1 MTELPSGTV
10 TFLFTDIEGSTELL
24 KRLGDAYGEVL
35 ATHRRLLREAFT
47 EQGGQEMGTEGDAL
61 FFWFPGVRQ
70 AVRGAANAQRSLAE
84 HPWAGGEAVRVR
96 MGLHTGEPSV
106 VESEYVG
113 LGVHRAAR
121 VCSAAHGGQ
130 VLLSHATGDV
140 AADDRATGVS
150 VRELGDYR
158 LKDIDRPERL
168 FQLVIDGLPEEFPPV
183 RAEKVGLAAE
193 PASGSPPP
201 RRGLRRPL
209 ALALVAVGVLA
220 AGGAAAAVLLTSG
233 GGHAKTGLSASGYV
247 RQVDRLLNSSQ
258 RTIDRVSRHI
268 QQVDSGSLSG
278 TAALNQAHD
287 IAAARE
293 AQLAELRAIRP
304 PPRFERS
311 HALLVEA
318 LTLSLADDR
327 RLEDWTRAQVSGGK
341 TAAAAELTQVAAT
354 GLRATKAKRAFL
366 AEYGRIREQA
376 LGLAPDTLPT
386 TF

>member
-1 MTELPSGTV
+1 MAELPSGTV

-47 EQGGQEMGTEGDAL
+47 EQCGQEMGTEGDAL

-70 AVRGAANAQRSLAE
+70 AVRGAANAQRALAE
-84 HPWAGGEAVRVR
+84 HHWPGGEAVRVR
-96 MGLHTGEPSV
+96 MGLHTGEPNV

-140 AADDRATGVS
+140 AA
-150 VRELGDYR
+150 
-158 LKDIDRPERL
+158 
-168 FQLVIDGLPEEFPPV
+168 
-183 RAEKVGLAAE
+183 
-193 PASGSPPP
+193 
-201 RRGLRRPL
+201 
-209 ALALVAVGVLA
+209 
-220 AGGAAAAVLLTSG
+220 AVLWTSG
-233 GGHAKTGLSASGYV
+233 GGHAKAGLSASGYV
-247 RQVDRLLNSSQ
+247 RQVDRLLDSSQ

-268 QQVDSGSLSG
+268 QQVDSGSLGG

-293 AQLAELRAIRP
+293 AQLAQVRAIRA
-304 PPRFERS
+304 PPRFSRS
-311 HALLVEA
+311 YALLVKA

-327 RLEDWTRAQVSGGK
+327 RLEDWTRAQVNGDK
-341 TAAAAELTQVAAT
+341 TATAAQLKQVAAT
-354 GLRATKAKRAFL
+354 GLRATRAKQAFL
-366 AEYGRIREQA
+366 AEYARVREQA

>member
-1 MTELPSGTV
+1 
-10 TFLFTDIEGSTELL
+10 
-24 KRLGDAYGEVL
+24 
-35 ATHRRLLREAFT
+35 
-47 EQGGQEMGTEGDAL
+47 
-61 FFWFPGVRQ
+61 VRQ
-70 AVRGAANAQRSLAE
+70 AVRGAANAQRALAD
-84 HPWAGGEAVRVR
+84 HPWPGGEAVRVR
-96 MGLHTGEPSV
+96 MGLHTGEPNV

-183 RAEKVGLAAE
+183 RAEKMGLAAE

-220 AGGAAAAVLLTSG
+220 AGGAAAAVLLTG
-233 GGHAKTGLSASGYV
+233 GGHAKAGLSASGYV
-247 RQVDRLLNSSQ
+247 RQVDRLLDTSQ

-293 AQLAELRAIRP
+293 AQLAQVRAIRAP
-304 PPRFERS
+304 PLFTRS
-311 HALLVEA
+311 HAMLVRA

-327 RLEDWTRAQVSGGK
+327 RLEDWTRTQVNGDK
-341 TAAAAELTQVAAT
+341 TAAAAGLTQVAAT

-366 AEYGRIREQA
+366 AEYGRAREQA
-376 LGLAPDTLPT
+376 LGLSPDTLPT